1 MRNKRRRR
9 GERLTGG
16 RLAAFAV
23 ACAAVLLAG
32 WLVVRTSIVD
42 AAAGNPFLAE
52 RLAPSNPRPKL
63 AIATALLLLRGG
75 RLPPEVQ
82 REAVEA
88 LRKAPLADEPF
99 LIAGIEALARGDVR
113 KGEQLLTEVRHRN
126 PRQRLARLLLLD
138 RYLREHRI
146 AEATVEITVLTRLI
160 GAAQNVLTG
169 QLAQMARDPATAP
182 QMLPILA
189 AHPDLQNAVL
199 EALAANGADADLIMH
214 VAALSPGRYATGNP
228 QWLHLLLSRLVEQHE
243 TPHALAIWAKLAGLP
258 PPGDEK
264 GLYDGAF
271 HGAPGAEP
279 FNWGLATEGIGV
291 AERSGRSSLQVD
303 YYGRDPGD
311 LARQLLVLRPGRYRF
326 QFRVSGDAPGEGSRL
341 RWTVSCVPGGPS
353 LLQLP
358 LVGIDSSPKA
368 YKAAFTVPAGCS
380 PQWLK
385 LEGVAGDVETGQSVT
400 LGNLSIER
408 DGPK

>member
-1 MRNKRRRR
+1 MAMATSRTATAASAAETAKSSSSPSVRNKRRRR

-16 RLAAFAV
+16 RLAAYAA
-23 ACAAVLLAG
+23 ACAGILLAG
-32 WLVVRTSIVD
+32 WLVGRAWIGG
-42 AAAGNPFLAE
+42 AAAANPSLAE
-52 RLAPSNPRPKL
+52 RIAPSNPRPKL

-138 RYLREHRI
+138 RYLREHRT

-169 QLAQMARDPATAP
+169 QLAQMASDPATAP

-199 EALAANGADADLIMH
+199 ESLAGGGKDPELILR
-214 VAALSPGRYATGNP
+214 VAALSRGRYLGRNEP
-228 QWLHLLLSRLVEQHE
+228 WQRQLLASLVQRGEIGK
-243 TPHALAIWAKLAGLP
+243 ALVVWARLAGLP
-258 PPGDEK
+258 PP
-264 GLYDGAF
+264 
-271 HGAPGAEP
+271 
-279 FNWGLATEGIGV
+279 
-291 AERSGRSSLQVD
+291 
-303 YYGRDPGD
+303 
-311 LARQLLVLRPGRYRF
+311 
-326 QFRVSGDAPGEGSRL
+326 
-341 RWTVSCVPGGPS
+341 
-353 LLQLP
+353 
-358 LVGIDSSPKA
+358 
-368 YKAAFTVPAGCS
+368 
-380 PQWLK
+380 
-385 LEGVAGDVETGQSVT
+385 
-400 LGNLSIER
+400 
-408 DGPK
+408 

>member
-1 MRNKRRRR
+1 VRTKRRRR

-16 RLAAFAV
+16 RLAAYAA
-23 ACAAVLLAG
+23 ACAGILLAG

-52 RLAPSNPRPKL
+52 RVAPSNPRPKL

-75 RLPPEVQ
+75 RLPPDV
-82 REAVEA
+82 RRDTIEA

-99 LIAGIEALARGDVR
+99 LIAGIDALARGDVR
-113 KGEQLLTEVRHRN
+113 KGEQLLTEVRRRN

-138 RYLREHRI
+138 RYLREHRT
-146 AEATVEITVLTRLI
+146 AEATVEITVLSRLI
-160 GAAQNVLTG
+160 DRAQQVLTG

-189 AHPDLQNAVL
+189 AHPDLQSAVL
-199 EALAANGADADLIMH
+199 EALAANGADADLIMR
-214 VAALSPGRYATGNP
+214 VAALSPGRYAAGN
-228 QWLHLLLSRLVEQHE
+228 QEWQRVLLTRLVDQHE
-243 TPHALAIWAKLAGLP
+243 TARALAIWAKLAGLP

-279 FNWGLATEGIGV
+279 FNWGFAAEGVGV

-303 YYGRDPGD
+303 YYGRDTGD

-341 RWTVSCVPGGPS
+341 VWTISCYPGGPS

-358 LVGIDSSPKA
+358 LVGIDSSPRA
-368 YKAAFTVPAGCS
+368 FKAAFTIPTGCS

-385 LEGVAGDVETGQSVT
+385 LQGLLGDVETGQSVT
-400 LGNLSIER
+400 LGNLGIER
-408 DGPK
+408 EGPK